1 MKWGLLNRKRLIVL
15 MRGGVHSH
23 SRNVWKIPV
32 YCVFQFSS
40 ASIMQITAQEF
51 ADLVTQALQDPERL
65 GSDASFGV
73 TLLRVG
79 SGYHLRPVGE
89 TPSTFI
95 HECYRIIYSLY
106 QPTSTVVPPPL

>member
-1 MKWGLLNRKRLIVL
+1 
-15 MRGGVHSH
+15 
-23 SRNVWKIPV
+23 
-32 YCVFQFSS
+32 
-40 ASIMQITAQEF
+40 MQITAQEF